1 MGLPTHH
8 RQPPQPQQPPPRGA
22 HPPNK
27 GRHGAGGQGPP
38 LAPAVAGAGAGAAG
52 GGDKQGHKARPPMA
66 AFKRPVRG

>member
-8 RQPPQPQQPPPRGA
+8 RQPPQPQQPPRAA

-38 LAPAVAGAGAGAAG
+38 LARPVAGAGAGAA

-66 AFKRPVRG
+66 AFKRPFRG